1 MPICAKAARVSP
13 SPVVSQPSTAPGN
26 LPASWARGKQSKM
39 QRWASGE
46 VGSRL
51 RAFAPQVFPGVPP
64 GVWYGFMANGG
75 ENEDTALAARHAR
88 FHELGMFGTTAGPWN
103 VPAPNTDTSAEN
115 DWNRYHADPRVRAM
129 LGRDA
134 CMEPG
139 CWRGDRGGI
148 ADQVAV
154 GLVSMRDKAN
164 ARSLPAS
171 IRPANPLSPWGIL
184 ASSASWSAGAPRFAR
199 HLSPYAERLAQVP
212 DVASDRFVAWGRML
226 ADDLRAGRV
235 PVGPGGADHD
245 NPAHTYIRTRQK
257 LAASSAVDPQA
268 AAFFAWDRYPDLE
281 ALDTVL
287 GHAALGHDVST
298 NIVPTTPQVQAAAM
312 TVGSVVLPVAAVVG
326 AIAVAGW
333 WLRRGGSKPARRNSP
348 RSSRSNPRRNPNKR
362 SRSARHTT

>member
-1 MPICAKAARVSP
+1 MPICAKAAGVSP

-75 ENEDTALAARHAR
+75 ENEDTATAAGHAP
-88 FHELGMFGTTAGPWN
+88 FHELGMFGITGGRWDL
-103 VPAPNTDTSAEN
+103 PAPNTDTSVGN
-115 DWNRYHADPRVRAM
+115 DWYRYRADPRVRAM

-148 ADQVAV
+148 ADQIAV
-154 GLVSMRDKAN
+154 GLVNMRDKAN
-164 ARSLPAS
+164 GGSLPAS
-171 IRPANPLSPWGIL
+171 IRPTNPLSPWGIA
-184 ASSASWSAGAPRFAR
+184 ASSASWSAGGGGFAR
-199 HLSPYAERLAQVP
+199 HLAPYVDRIAQVP
-212 DVASDRFVAWGRML
+212 DVAVDRFIAWGRML

-235 PVGPGGADHD
+235 VSGQAGKHS

-287 GHAALGHDVST
+287 GHAALGRDVST
-298 NIVPTTPQVQAAAM
+298 NIVPTTPQVQAAA
-312 TVGSVVLPVAAVVG
+312 TTAGSVVLPVVAVVG

-333 WLRRGGSKPARRNSP
+333 WLRRGGSKPARRSS
-348 RSSRSNPRRNPNKR
+348 RSGSRSNPRRNPNKR
-362 SRSARHTT
+362 SRSAHHTT